1 MTFQSALGIQESTE
15 SLAARREKVGE
26 AITDHLTKADGG
38 CFCMRMCIMLIEFLL
53 IPEVPYTQVIYA
65 LFNHIHIATTKTSCN
80 CVLNRFPSLLLNL
93 HVGVDPL
100 HLFLISTYR

>member
-1 MTFQSALGIQESTE
+1 MTFQSALEIQEITE
-15 SLAARREKVGE
+15 SLAAGRAKLSKAV
-26 AITDHLTKADGG
+26 TDHLTKADGG

-65 LFNHIHIATTKTSCN
+65 LFNHIYIAITKTSCN
-80 CVLNRFPSLLLNL
+80 YVLNRFPSLLLNL